1 MLRLGPRLS
10 DEQLE
15 ALGLDVTT
23 YRGRLVNV
31 RTRWLVSVLAFG
43 VGVIAVAT
51 SARLRG
57 RVVDLWLPTLIIPAV
72 VVFFVGMHV
81 IRLVRLADS
90 ARSDAVLVGWCLGGF
105 EVSELLSDED
115 LSQVGRVNTAV
126 VGLFAS
132 INGPEVSVD
141 RRGATPWNPAE
152 SGHVAVGVDGRR
164 RWLLIS
170 NSGEQI
176 EQRLFR
182 PFPTRRSRA
191 SPE

>member
-10 DEQLE
+10 DAQLG
-15 ALGLDVTT
+15 ALGVDVTT
-23 YRGRLVNV
+23 YRGRLVNL
-31 RTRWLVSVLAFG
+31 RTRWLVSVLVFG
-43 VGVIAVAT
+43 VGIAAVAT

-57 RVVDLWLPTLIIPAV
+57 RVVDAWLPTLIIPAV
-72 VVFFVGMHV
+72 VLFFVGMHI
-81 IRLVRLADS
+81 IRLMRLAES

-105 EVSELLSDED
+105 EVSGLLSGED
-115 LSQVGRVNTAV
+115 LNAVGRVNTAV

-132 INGPEVSVD
+132 KNGPEVLVD
-141 RRGATPWNPAE
+141 RRGATPWSPGE
-152 SGHVAVGVDGRR
+152 SGHMVVGIDGRR

-182 PFPTRRSRA
+182 PFLTTRTTA